1 MKLCPPIAYP
11 VFQHRAVV
19 DIDPETQRLMIHDAV
34 KAVIDGEFPQPSFHP
49 IGSSTNRK
57 ALRDLL
63 EAASEA
69 IRETDLSGKSSE
81 AREIG
86 NEPAAADATS

>member
-1 MKLCPPIAYP
+1 
-11 VFQHRAVV
+11 
-19 DIDPETQRLMIHDAV
+19 MIHDAV

-57 ALRDLL
+57 ALKRNDRDLL